1 MSASSPSLYEKF
13 TIESADGKKTVDMS
27 SGVVNFTYYEN
38 LFSPTLTAKA
48 IIVNTGNTV
57 KAEDGKVKSLYNG
70 LPLRGGERVVIKIAG
85 NSKVNKD
92 GLDFSK
98 TPEQYF
104 HVSSITNVLVDS
116 GKEILTLNLISREAL
131 TNETSRVG
139 KKFPSTQRISDSV
152 KDIIEKYLSTDKIN
166 EIDETQNPYGFIG
179 NMKKPFTLITWLA
192 SKSVPAKGAAKDS
205 SAGFLF
211 YENKYGFNFRSIDN
225 LIEEDPFPKT
235 YKFTPGI
242 VNSEDPNRDFK
253 ILRYGINRNQ
263 DLISKL
269 ERGAFSSQRYYINPV
284 SFKPSISVFKSTD
297 YIKPEGMS
305 KLGSKPID
313 LPRVDDK
320 SDDNLGDLPTRIFV
334 SMLDVGT
341 IEEDAVDEGW
351 NSSSKRNA
359 DPEKIQAQSMTR
371 YNQLFTQVLE
381 ITVPF
386 NCNLSAGHIVKCEF
400 PLTGD
405 TKVKE
410 PDPETSGLYM
420 IKELAHF
427 FDAQGS
433 YSKLKLVRDTFGTK

>member
-116 GKEILTLNLISREAL
+116 GKEILTLNLVSREAL

-179 NMKKPFTLITWLA
+179 NMKKPYTVITWLA
-192 SKSVPAKGAAKDS
+192 SKSIAYKGDGEDS
-205 SAGFLF
+205 TAGFLF
-211 YENKYGFNFRSIDN
+211 YETSKGLNFKSIDN
-225 LIEEDPFPKT
+225 LINQRPFGEDYTFNPGVIDKDDPK
-235 YKFTPGI
+235 K
-242 VNSEDPNRDFK
+242 DFS
-253 ILRYGINRNQ
+253 ILQYGIDRNQ
-263 DLISKL
+263 DLIGKL
-269 ERGAFSSQRYYINPV
+269 ERGAYSSMRYYINPV
-284 SFKPSISVFKSTD
+284 TFGLNPDIVYNSKK
-297 YIKPEGMS
+297 YIDKTS
-305 KLGSKPID
+305 NLGSKQITLPKINDDSD
-313 LPRVDDK
+313 LT
-320 SDDNLGDLPTRIFV
+320 LGDLPSRIFV
-334 SMLDVGT
+334 GMLDVGT
-341 IEEDAVDEGW
+341 IEKDAKDDGW
-351 NSSSKRNA
+351 NDPAKRNA
-359 DPEKIQAQSMTR
+359 DPAKIHSQSMMR
-371 YNQLFTQVLE
+371 YNQLMTQIIEVTIPL
-381 ITVPF
+381 
-386 NCNLSAGHIVKCEF
+386 NLAINAGSLIRCEF
-400 PLTGD
+400 PSLENTER
-405 TKVKE
+405 KE
-410 PDPETSGLYM
+410 ADPDTSGLYM
-420 IKELAHF
+420 IKELAHY
-427 FDAQGS
+427 FDSNGS
-433 YSKLKLVRDTFGTK
+433 YSKLKLVRDSFGRK

>member
-116 GKEILTLNLISREAL
+116 GKEILTLNLVSREAL

-179 NMKKPFTLITWLA
+179 NMKKPYTVITWLA
-192 SKSVPAKGAAKDS
+192 SKSIAYKGDGEDS
-205 SAGFLF
+205 TAGFLF
-211 YENKYGFNFRSIDN
+211 YETSKGLNFKSIDN
-225 LIEEDPFPKT
+225 LINQRPFGEDYTFNPGVIDKDDPK
-235 YKFTPGI
+235 K
-242 VNSEDPNRDFK
+242 DFS
-253 ILRYGINRNQ
+253 ILQYGIDRNQ
-263 DLISKL
+263 DLIGKL
-269 ERGAFSSQRYYINPV
+269 ERGAYSSMRYYINPV
-284 SFKPSISVFKSTD
+284 TFGLNPDIVYNSKK
-297 YIKPEGMS
+297 YIDKTS
-305 KLGSKPID
+305 NLGSKQITLPKINDDSD
-313 LPRVDDK
+313 LT
-320 SDDNLGDLPTRIFV
+320 LGDLPSRIFV
-334 SMLDVGT
+334 GMLDVGT
-341 IEEDAVDEGW
+341 VEKDAKDDGW
-351 NSSSKRNA
+351 NDPAKRNA
-359 DPEKIQAQSMTR
+359 DPAKTTSQSMMR
-371 YNQLFTQVLE
+371 YNQLMTQVID
-381 ITVPF
+381 ITIPL
-386 NCNLSAGHIVKCEF
+386 NLKINAGSTIRCEF
-400 PLTGD
+400 PALETAER
-405 TKVKE
+405 KE
-410 PDPETSGLYM
+410 ADPETSGLYM

-427 FDAQGS
+427 FDANGS
-433 YSKLKLVRDTFGTK
+433 YTQLKLVRDSFGRK

>member
-116 GKEILTLNLISREAL
+116 GKEILTLNLVSREAL

-179 NMKKPFTLITWLA
+179 NMKKPYTVITWLA
-192 SKSVPAKGAAKDS
+192 SKSIAYKGDGEDS
-205 SAGFLF
+205 TAGFLF
-211 YENKYGFNFRSIDN
+211 YETSKGLNFKSIDN
-225 LIEEDPFPKT
+225 LINQRPFGEDYTFNPGVIDKDDPK
-235 YKFTPGI
+235 K
-242 VNSEDPNRDFK
+242 DFS
-253 ILRYGINRNQ
+253 ILQYGIDRNQ
-263 DLISKL
+263 DLIGKL
-269 ERGAFSSQRYYINPV
+269 ERGAYSSMRYYINPV
-284 SFKPSISVFKSTD
+284 TFGLNPDIVYNSKK
-297 YIKPEGMS
+297 YIDKTS
-305 KLGSKPID
+305 NLGSKQITLPKINDDSD
-313 LPRVDDK
+313 LT
-320 SDDNLGDLPTRIFV
+320 LGDLPSRIFV
-334 SMLDVGT
+334 GMLDVGT
-341 IEEDAVDEGW
+341 VEKDAKDDGW
-351 NSSSKRNA
+351 NDPAKRNA
-359 DPEKIQAQSMTR
+359 DPAKIHSQSMMR
-371 YNQLFTQVLE
+371 YNQLMTQVIEVTIPL
-381 ITVPF
+381 
-386 NCNLSAGHIVKCEF
+386 NLAINAGSLIRCEF
-400 PLTGD
+400 PSLENTER
-405 TKVKE
+405 KE
-410 PDPETSGLYM
+410 ADPDTSGLYM

-427 FDAQGS
+427 FDANGS
-433 YSKLKLVRDTFGTK
+433 YTQLKLVRDSFGRK

>member
-116 GKEILTLNLISREAL
+116 GKEILTLNLVSREAL

-179 NMKKPFTLITWLA
+179 NMKKPYTVITWLA
-192 SKSVPAKGAAKDS
+192 SKSIAYKGDGEDS
-205 SAGFLF
+205 TAGFLF
-211 YENKYGFNFRSIDN
+211 YETSKGLNFKSIDN
-225 LIEEDPFPKT
+225 LINQRPFGEDYTFNPGVIDKDDPK
-235 YKFTPGI
+235 K
-242 VNSEDPNRDFK
+242 DFS
-253 ILRYGINRNQ
+253 ILQYGIDRNQ
-263 DLISKL
+263 DLIGKL
-269 ERGAFSSQRYYINPV
+269 ERGAYSSMRYYINPV
-284 SFKPSISVFKSTD
+284 TFGLNPDIVYNSKK
-297 YIKPEGMS
+297 YIDKTS
-305 KLGSKPID
+305 NLGSKQITLPKINDDSD
-313 LPRVDDK
+313 LT
-320 SDDNLGDLPTRIFV
+320 LGDLPSRIFV
-334 SMLDVGT
+334 GMLDVGT
-341 IEEDAVDEGW
+341 VEKDAKDDGW
-351 NSSSKRNA
+351 NDPAKRNA
-359 DPEKIQAQSMTR
+359 DPAKIHSQSMMR
-371 YNQLFTQVLE
+371 YNQLMTQIIEVTIPL
-381 ITVPF
+381 
-386 NCNLSAGHIVKCEF
+386 NLAINAGSLIRCEF
-400 PLTGD
+400 PSLENTER
-405 TKVKE
+405 KE
-410 PDPETSGLYM
+410 ADPDTSGLYM
-420 IKELAHF
+420 IKELAHY
-427 FDAQGS
+427 FDSNGS
-433 YSKLKLVRDTFGTK
+433 YSKLKLVRDSFGRK

>member
-179 NMKKPFTLITWLA
+179 NMKKPYTVITWLA
-192 SKSVPAKGAAKDS
+192 SKSIAYKGDGEDS
-205 SAGFLF
+205 TAGFLF
-211 YENKYGFNFRSIDN
+211 YETSKGLNFKSIDN
-225 LIEEDPFPKT
+225 LINQRPFGEDYTFNPGVIDKDDPK
-235 YKFTPGI
+235 K
-242 VNSEDPNRDFK
+242 DFS
-253 ILRYGINRNQ
+253 ILQYGIDRNQ
-263 DLISKL
+263 DLIGKL
-269 ERGAFSSQRYYINPV
+269 ERGAYSSMRYYINPV
-284 SFKPSISVFKSTD
+284 TFGLNPDIV
-297 YIKPEGMS
+297 YNS
-305 KLGSKPID
+305 KKYVDKTSNLGSKQITLPKINDDSD
-313 LPRVDDK
+313 LT
-320 SDDNLGDLPTRIFV
+320 LGDLPSRIFV
-334 SMLDVGT
+334 GMLDVGT
-341 IEEDAVDEGW
+341 VEKDAKDDGW
-351 NSSSKRNA
+351 NDPAKRNA
-359 DPEKIQAQSMTR
+359 DPAKIHSQSMMR
-371 YNQLFTQVLE
+371 YNQLMTQVIEVTIPL
-381 ITVPF
+381 
-386 NCNLSAGHIVKCEF
+386 NLAINAGSLIRCEF
-400 PLTGD
+400 PSLENTER
-405 TKVKE
+405 KE
-410 PDPETSGLYM
+410 ADPDTSGLYM
-420 IKELAHF
+420 IKELAHY
-427 FDAQGS
+427 FDSNGS
-433 YSKLKLVRDTFGTK
+433 YSKLKLVRDSFGRK